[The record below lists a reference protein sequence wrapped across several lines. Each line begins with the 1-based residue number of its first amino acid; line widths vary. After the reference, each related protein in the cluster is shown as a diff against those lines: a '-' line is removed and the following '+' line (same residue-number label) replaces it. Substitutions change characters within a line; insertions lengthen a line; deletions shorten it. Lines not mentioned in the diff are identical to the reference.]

1 MANDVLNKSDY
12 WKKKCLDVVLRGQA
26 FTPPPKVY
34 LALYTSNPT
43 AADSGSEVVG
53 GGYARREIT
62 FSAAVTVPAVVGGST
77 VGTEGTVSN
86 TAAIEFPQ
94 ATADWGLISHVGIR
108 DALTGGNLL
117 YFGVNTKPRTAYEA
131 DIIRFNAG
139 DLKVFEG

>member
-43 AADSGSEVVG
+43 A
-53 GGYARREIT
+53 GGYARREIA
-62 FSAAVTVPAVVGGST
+62 FSAAATVPAVVGGST
-77 VGTEGTVSN
+77 VGTEGMVSN